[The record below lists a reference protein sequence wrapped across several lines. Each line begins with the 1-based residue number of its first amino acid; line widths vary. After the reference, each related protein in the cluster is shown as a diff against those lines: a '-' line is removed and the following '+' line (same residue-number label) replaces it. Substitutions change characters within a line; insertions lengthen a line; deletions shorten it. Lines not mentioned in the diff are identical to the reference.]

1 MKKLKVKLFP
11 LALLV
16 VFAVLSFLAYS
27 LKLTLNITPSI
38 KTGFYIKAT
47 GEIHRGDFVAL
58 CMPEP
63 NKSVALSRGYIM
75 TGEACKGTIPFLKQV
90 LAVPGDDV
98 KLTMDYMQVNGQR
111 YFIKTMKKDHLGRFL
126 VAYPR
131 GGYKNTQ
138 GYWLIGTNS
147 QNSWDSRYWGP
158 VAKEQLLYRLHPLIM
173 F

>member
-1 MKKLKVKLFP
+1 
-11 LALLV
+11 
-16 VFAVLSFLAYS
+16 
-27 LKLTLNITPSI
+27 
-38 KTGFYIKAT
+38 
-47 GEIHRGDFVAL
+47 
-58 CMPEP
+58 
-63 NKSVALSRGYIM
+63 
-75 TGEACKGTIPFLKQV
+75 
-90 LAVPGDDV
+90 
-98 KLTMDYMQVNGQR
+98 MQVNGQR